1 MQHLCNF
8 QYVWNSLDVLPVDT
22 FACMD
27 LYIYIYIYLYIFVY
41 IYDTYIYIYN
51 IYIIDI
57 DICGNGLQQYYA
69 TLCIM
74 QHCIYTLYI
83 HQVDRTVH
91 IYIYTHNMLHNIY
104 IYIVVGD
111 ICHKILLI
119 CYITYEIPGCPEYGH
134 PRRDCFEDFPRF
146 WTWWPFWKL
155 VLCVGVGHPRCWT
168 IWKTMGRTRI
178 KWGEHGIIMG

>member
-1 MQHLCNF
+1 M
-8 QYVWNSLDVLPVDT
+8 
-22 FACMD
+22 
-27 LYIYIYIYLYIFVY
+27 VY
-41 IYDTYIYIYN
+41 SN
-51 IYIIDI
+51 
-57 DICGNGLQQYYA
+57 
-69 TLCIM
+69 IM
-74 QHCIYTLYI
+74 QHYALCNIVYTHCIFIKLI
-83 HQVDRTVH
+83 VQC

-155 VLCVGVGHPRCWT
+155 VLCVGVGHPRCWK